1 MSSSPSHSV
10 KAQGVGAPLAKVKG
24 PPTQEVIMFG
34 YDLMHYALIFGTIGF
49 LVVMPLVI
57 GLWIKR
63 AMRAE
68 S

>member
-1 MSSSPSHSV
+1 
-10 KAQGVGAPLAKVKG
+10 
-24 PPTQEVIMFG
+24 MFG

-49 LVVMPLVI
+49 LVVMPLAI